1 MSRYI
6 PKTQDNFS
14 ALVSEGLSGKDLDPN
29 QFTSTIFRYLNES
42 QRITLENQKIEQD
55 LQYNRSRQERLDG
68 IAEEQNNLNNDLL
81 VLREV
86 NDFVKNTPLSGVT
99 PDLSLLNITSEQ
111 GNQIRDNMM
120 TVNQQYRNHQFDM
133 NNNYQNYLTADNKEA
148 RDTALK
154 NMQTGL
160 GVLKPDSALYKDM
173 DAKHKAAIKKENFDA
188 SIQVVEDNL
197 STLGSFFGVP
207 EQAISTGIQRIRQS
221 GAAGNFDLAEGIFKD
236 IIKTAGGNVQGQ
248 RELDAAIISNLG
260 SIVTLYDKVDE
271 SYAITDANRTDINS
285 YLAKTIS
292 NVLMQSN
299 NSKADSGDTAAN
311 ILRSDQYNNIYS
323 EGKLVTLPQNVQLG
337 SGMVLNQG
345 EQIFA
350 YIDKNGGNNMVTIN
364 PDGTPNFTNIIKF
377 DDDTEYDALQ
387 GINL

>member
-133 NNNYQNYLTADNKEA
+133 NNNYQNYLSADNKEA

-160 GVLKPDSALYKDM
+160 GVIKPDSALYKDM
-173 DAKHKAAIKKENFDA
+173 DA
-188 SIQVVEDNL
+188 
-197 STLGSFFGVP
+197 
-207 EQAISTGIQRIRQS
+207 
-221 GAAGNFDLAEGIFKD
+221 
-236 IIKTAGGNVQGQ
+236 
-248 RELDAAIISNLG
+248 
-260 SIVTLYDKVDE
+260 
-271 SYAITDANRTDINS
+271 
-285 YLAKTIS
+285 
-292 NVLMQSN
+292 
-299 NSKADSGDTAAN
+299 
-311 ILRSDQYNNIYS
+311 
-323 EGKLVTLPQNVQLG
+323 
-337 SGMVLNQG
+337 
-345 EQIFA
+345 
-350 YIDKNGGNNMVTIN
+350 
-364 PDGTPNFTNIIKF
+364 
-377 DDDTEYDALQ
+377 
-387 GINL
+387 

>member
-299 NSKADSGDTAAN
+299 NSKADSGETAAN

>member
-1 MSRYI
+1 
-6 PKTQDNFS
+6 
-14 ALVSEGLSGKDLDPN
+14 
-29 QFTSTIFRYLNES
+29 
-42 QRITLENQKIEQD
+42 
-55 LQYNRSRQERLDG
+55 
-68 IAEEQNNLNNDLL
+68 
-81 VLREV
+81 
-86 NDFVKNTPLSGVT
+86 
-99 PDLSLLNITSEQ
+99 
-111 GNQIRDNMM
+111 
-120 TVNQQYRNHQFDM
+120 
-133 NNNYQNYLTADNKEA
+133 
-148 RDTALK
+148 
-154 NMQTGL
+154 MQTGL

-260 SIVTLYDKVDE
+260 SIVTLYDKVYE

-311 ILRSDQYNNIYS
+311 ILRSDQYNNLYS